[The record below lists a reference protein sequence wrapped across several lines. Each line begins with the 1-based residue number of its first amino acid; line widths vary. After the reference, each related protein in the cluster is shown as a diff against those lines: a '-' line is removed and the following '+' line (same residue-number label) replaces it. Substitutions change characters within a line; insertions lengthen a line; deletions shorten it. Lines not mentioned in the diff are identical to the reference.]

1 MQMIDPALFAAR
13 AIDPET
19 AAFAA
24 VLEAQLADL
33 PATHELAIAAT
44 RRARA
49 EGKGIFPLGGPAEGS
64 VWSEPGEDPPAPA
77 LRLSLPDAAPRGI
90 YLHIHGGGW
99 TFNRPEYYDIPNQ
112 RIARDTGLAVASVR
126 YRLAPEHR
134 WPAPLQDVLA
144 GIAQA
149 RARWPG
155 LPLAIGGESAG
166 AHLAAAAL
174 LALRAEGRL
183 AGVAG
188 AVLNYGMYDL
198 RMTASMANWGARKL
212 ILSTP
217 TVAWFV
223 ANLLGPAEGSPA
235 AGSPAGDSRSEGGTP
250 PDDPAV
256 SPLLADLAGMPP
268 ALFQIGTLDPLLDDS
283 LMLAARWSAAGAA
296 AELAVYP
303 GGVHAFDAFK
313 LAIAE
318 AFRAR
323 QSAFLTRLFS
333 ASAK

>member
-1 MQMIDPALFAAR
+1 MLTIDPELFAAR
-13 AIDPET
+13 AIDPDT

-24 VLEAQLADL
+24 ALEAQLSTL
-33 PATHELAIAAT
+33 PAQHELAIAAT

-64 VWSEPGEDPPAPA
+64 VWAGRESDPPAPA
-77 LRLSLPDAAPRGI
+77 LRLSRPGGAPRGI

-99 TFNRPEYYDIPNQ
+99 TFNRPDYYDIPNQ

-134 WPAPLQDVLA
+134 WPAPLRDVLE

-149 RARWPG
+149 RSRWPG
-155 LPLAIGGESAG
+155 LPIAIGGESAG

-174 LALRAEGRL
+174 IALRDQGGL
-183 AGVAG
+183 DGVVG

-223 ANLLGPAEGSPA
+223 ANLLGNTT
-235 AGSPAGDSRSEGGTP
+235 EGGTLA
-250 PDDPAV
+250 DDPGA

-283 LMLAARWSAAGAA
+283 LMLATRWSAAGAA

-303 GGVHAFDAFK
+303 GGVHAFDAFE

-323 QSAFLTRLFS
+323 QSDFLARLFS
-333 ASAK
+333 NAPYD